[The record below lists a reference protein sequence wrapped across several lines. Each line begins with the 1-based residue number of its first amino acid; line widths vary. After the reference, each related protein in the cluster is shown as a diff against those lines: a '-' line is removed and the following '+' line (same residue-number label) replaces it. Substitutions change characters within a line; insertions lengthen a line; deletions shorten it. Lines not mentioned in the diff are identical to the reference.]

1 MTTMY
6 MDKNIVIRGFIEMNN
21 RGEDQNKNTLQSGEN
36 SGENANKRHG
46 EKIKDGIV
54 AKIIDLIVMAIIT
67 IIAGY
72 ISVKV
77 NMTSINNDIK
87 HIKEDIGS
95 VEKRLEKLDGS
106 DGNSLVSRFNKLEGG
121 LENNK
126 ESEHEKDP
134 PKDDNEGIVKC
145 NTVGTTLQTMIA
157 NVSSQEVQDGQAA
170 DCSEDA
176 IIAMDSASHR
186 KYTRKNLQKK
196 KILVPYMED
205 GQEVYFLGQFNEKG
219 HWDGKCTIN
228 VYIDN
233 KLYLINDAEYND
245 GKLVKYNQ
253 VLDHDK
259 TWIIAKRK
267 PKGNYNVGD
276 SVTYR
281 KKDQKEK
288 KFTLESVESGDIL
301 STNDF
306 KAELKEKDL
315 EGFYHGQTR
324 DGAYNDQSGNA
335 YMVKYDTEGI
345 VRTIYVGGFK
355 GGVFNDNTGQAW
367 EIAKAEGDFQYVYFK
382 GKFKNEV
389 AQTTKTNAKKS
400 ISVKKI
406 HKIIDKI
413 EFKCSV
419 DLYGDE

>member
-1 MTTMY
+1 MTTICTR
-6 MDKNIVIRGFIEMNN
+6 KNIVPKGLGTMSKKKDKIKEKIINAIIDHAVEVIIGGIGVFLATIITGAIFLYKIDSKIDNFGERLELIDGASKDSLLMRFN
-21 RGEDQNKNTLQSGEN
+21 RLEATLNAQNKLPYEIESVQG
-36 SGENANKRHG
+36 NKKKS
-46 EKIKDGIV
+46 E
-54 AKIIDLIVMAIIT
+54 
-67 IIAGY
+67 Y
-72 ISVKV
+72 I
-77 NMTSINNDIK
+77 
-87 HIKEDIGS
+87 
-95 VEKRLEKLDGS
+95 
-106 DGNSLVSRFNKLEGG
+106 
-121 LENNK
+121 
-126 ESEHEKDP
+126 
-134 PKDDNEGIVKC
+134 KC
-145 NTVGTTLQTMIA
+145 NPTDSILQTMIA
-157 NVSSQEVQDGQAA
+157 NVSSQEVQDGQAV

-176 IIAMDSASHR
+176 IIATDSASHR

-219 HWDGKCTIN
+219 HWDGECTIN

-253 VLDHDK
+253 VLDNDE

-281 KKDQKEK
+281 KKEKKEK

-301 STNDF
+301 SVNDF
-306 KAELKEKDL
+306 KDELKEKDL
-315 EGFYHGQTR
+315 EGFYHGKTSGGTY
-324 DGAYNDQSGNA
+324 DDQSGNA
-335 YMVKYDTEGI
+335 YMVKYDRKGI
-345 VRTIYVGGFK
+345 VRTIYVGRFK
-355 GGVFNDNTGQAW
+355 GGVFDDDTGQAW
-367 EIAKAEGDFQYVYFK
+367 EIAKDEGDFQYVYFK
-382 GKFKNEV
+382 GKFKNRV
-389 AQTTKTNAKKS
+389 AQTTKTNSKKP

-413 EFKCSV
+413 KFKCSV

>member
-6 MDKNIVIRGFIEMNN
+6 MDKNIVIRGLGTMSETGRETPQGLERLVEGIKKFKFVIATVLSIILF
-21 RGEDQNKNTLQSGEN
+21 GGTCVYYLKDIDN
-36 SGENANKRHG
+36 SLDDFG
-46 EKIKDGIV
+46 
-54 AKIIDLIVMAIIT
+54 
-67 IIAGY
+67 
-72 ISVKV
+72 
-77 NMTSINNDIK
+77 
-87 HIKEDIGS
+87 
-95 VEKRLEKLDGS
+95 KRLETIDGAS
-106 DGNSLVSRFNKLEGG
+106 KDSLLTRFNRLETTLNAQNKLPYEITASTQDD
-121 LENNK
+121 K
-126 ESEHEKDP
+126 KQSEY
-134 PKDDNEGIVKC
+134 VKC
-145 NTVGTTLQTMIA
+145 NPTNITLQTMIA
-157 NVSSQEVQDGQAA
+157 DISSREVQDGQAV

-176 IIAMDSASHR
+176 IIAEDSASHR
-186 KYTRKNLQKK
+186 KYTRRSLQKK
-196 KILVPYMED
+196 QILVPYMED

-253 VLDHDK
+253 VLDNDK

-281 KKDQKEK
+281 KKEQKEK

-301 STNDF
+301 SVNDL

-324 DGAYNDQSGNA
+324 SGAYNDQSGKA
-335 YMVKYDTEGI
+335 YMVKYDKKGI

-355 GGVFNDNTGQAW
+355 DGVFDDDTGQAW

-382 GKFKNEV
+382 GRFKNSD
-389 AQTTKTNAKKS
+389 AQTTATNIKKP